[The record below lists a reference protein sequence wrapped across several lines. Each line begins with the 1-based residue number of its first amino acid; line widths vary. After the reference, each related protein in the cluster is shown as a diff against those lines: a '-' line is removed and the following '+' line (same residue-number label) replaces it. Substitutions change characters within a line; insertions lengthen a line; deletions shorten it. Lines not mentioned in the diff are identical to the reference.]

1 MKKIRIIFYAI
12 FLLFLTSL
20 PLTLPALAAD
30 EGPVSSET
38 AGNITKQNDAFL
50 KTSGISSSSSVSSIA
65 AIIIET
71 LLGLLGI
78 VFIVLLVYAGFQWMT
93 AEGNEEKVEK
103 AKGTIVR
110 AIIGLAIII
119 AAYSIT
125 YFVFNALNGAAG
137 DGGAN
142 LPG

>member
-1 MKKIRIIFYAI
+1 MKNIKTVFFSMA
-12 FLLFLTSL
+12 LLLTACL
-20 PLTLPALAAD
+20 PLVAPAWAD
-30 EGPVSSET
+30 EGPINSNTVS
-38 AGNITKQNDAFL
+38 NVNKQTDAFL
-50 KTSGISSSSSVSSIA
+50 GSAGISSTSSVSSIA

-78 VFIVLLVYAGFQWMT
+78 IFVVLMIYAGVQWMT